1 MSAGIFILIFALAL
15 MNALS
20 WSFAWMLWQRVTT
33 AERRAYLIEMGLAD
47 A

>member
-20 WSFAWMLWQRVTT
+20 WSFAWMLWHRVNA
-33 AERRAYLIEMGLAD
+33 AERRAYLVEMGLSP
-47 A
+47 